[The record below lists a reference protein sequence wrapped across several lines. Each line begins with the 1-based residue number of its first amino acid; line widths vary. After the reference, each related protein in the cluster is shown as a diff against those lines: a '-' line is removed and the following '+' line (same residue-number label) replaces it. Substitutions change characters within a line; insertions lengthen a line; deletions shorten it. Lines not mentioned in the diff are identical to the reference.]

1 MEELDK
7 IKRLDLVLKI
17 LSDPDIKRLINR
29 HPTTPLISR
38 VTDDEQSNT
47 NGHLSLARKSRKCTC
62 VCLLMMA
69 IFLLVLVTLITF
81 EVAMTV
87 SMAEVALKKQSDV
100 EKIVAEGDSVSLC
113 NIDQMYVNMIEISE
127 AVRKGDSGH
136 SIKIV
141 LVPTDSLTFEVA
153 YGLDYS
159 NGSAI
164 VFGKIWNIYFLVNYG
179 IYFLGKLWDVILVIF
194 LGELWDIFF
203 GKIWNIYFVNYGI
216 YFFW

>member
-1 MEELDK
+1 MRRLIEELNK
-7 IKRLDLVLKI
+7 IKRLDFVLKI
-17 LSDPDIKRLINR
+17 LSDPNIKRLINR

-38 VTDDEQSNT
+38 VTDDEEQSNT
-47 NGHLSLARKSRKCTC
+47 NGRLSLARKCIC

-87 SMAEVALKKQSDV
+87 SVAEVALKKQSDV

-113 NIDQMYVNMIEISE
+113 NIDQMYINMIEISE

-141 LVPTDSLTFEVA
+141 LVPTDSLTFEVV

-164 VFGKIWNIYFLVNYG
+164 IVKDFPIINEISVRLPEQRLPNTLHRLSGLGTAIRQSQLHYTFLMMR
-179 IYFLGKLWDVILVIF
+179 IS
-194 LGELWDIFF
+194 
-203 GKIWNIYFVNYGI
+203 
-216 YFFW
+216 